1 MLSAD
6 LKVGEQDIK
15 TKYSNRNSFEVTTD
29 LHNSD
34 SIKVAITQL
43 LKMLQV
49 CNFTILQLTQ
59 EHLNNIF
66 IQNAAN
72 VIVFKLQLINSR
84 MRT

>member
-34 SIKVAITQL
+34 SIKVAIMMNQGQIVNN
-43 LKMLQV
+43 LK
-49 CNFTILQLTQ
+49 
-59 EHLNNIF
+59 
-66 IQNAAN
+66 
-72 VIVFKLQLINSR
+72 K
-84 MRT
+84 